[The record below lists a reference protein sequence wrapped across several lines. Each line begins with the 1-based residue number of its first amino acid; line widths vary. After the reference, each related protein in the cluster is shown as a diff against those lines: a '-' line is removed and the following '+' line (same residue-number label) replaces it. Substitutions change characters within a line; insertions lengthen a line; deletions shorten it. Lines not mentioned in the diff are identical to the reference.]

1 MYIGPGWHGSKW
13 MCYAHHRLSLSCHE
27 TRKKK
32 KKLERVALQRPHLT
46 SHSQPQ
52 GGGEVE
58 ARVVVVVSYLQER
71 RGKG

>member
-32 KKLERVALQRPHLT
+32 KKLERVALERDHLT
-46 SHSQPQ
+46 ASGWWRSGSSS
-52 GGGEVE
+52 GGSGEFL
-58 ARVVVVVSYLQER
+58 A
-71 RGKG
+71 GKKG